1 MATTCKTYAVPGGKG
16 DPGPPGANGTSG
28 QNAYTS
34 VTTSFVMPAEGGTV
48 AAAVGNSDWMTIGQL
63 VYVSGGGTMQ
73 VSGKPSSTSATL
85 LNVENTA
92 SGLYTGN
99 VAPGTTIASG
109 NTVSPSGLQGPSGA
123 AAGGALLIVNN
134 LSDVADVVVSRNNL
148 GLDTAAQRPVGD
160 FLQVVNNLSD
170 VADAATSRTNLGLD
184 DMALQNSGNILV
196 TGGTALLT
204 LVATQSM
211 TSGDF
216 ELTVPK
222 PFALLFASQTMGAG
236 TAIDSEAASSIY
248 VAGSGTPI
256 TITATPSVTAGLSDG
271 QLLYLRGNHATNTIT
286 LQDEGTL
293 ASSGLKLGAAT
304 RLINRSNTL
313 LLQWDA
319 NQSRWVEVGYFE
331 ATATTAKVVTFT
343 GSGADFTP
351 AASATYEKL
360 TFGGGDAE
368 VTLTPGT
375 WLVTATVT
383 VDAPNSWNQFI
394 KLRNVTA
401 AADIAT
407 SERAVFTGG
416 TGFYQVISQ
425 RVITL
430 TSTSTIEVWF
440 QTADPLNWALIT
452 VTANMS
458 DIVATRLS
466 L

>member
-1 MATTCKTYAVPGGKG
+1 
-16 DPGPPGANGTSG
+16 
-28 QNAYTS
+28 
-34 VTTSFVMPAEGGTV
+34 
-48 AAAVGNSDWMTIGQL
+48 
-63 VYVSGGGTMQ
+63 MQ
-73 VSGKPSSTSATL
+73 VSGKPSTTSVTL
-85 LNVENTA
+85 VNVEDAGTG
-92 SGLYTGN
+92 SYTGN
-99 VAPGTTIASG
+99 VAFGTSVASG

-123 AAGGALLIVNN
+123 ASGGALLIVNN
-134 LSDVADVVVSRNNL
+134 LSDVADVTASRNNL

-160 FLQVVNNLSD
+160 FLQVVNDLSD
-170 VADAATSRTNLGLD
+170 VADVPTSRANLGLD
-184 DMALQNSGNILV
+184 DMALQNSANVLIL
-196 TGGTALLT
+196 GGTAFLS

-222 PFALLFASQTMGAG
+222 PFALLFGSQTMGAG
-236 TAIDSEAASSIY
+236 TAIDSESASSIY

-256 TITATPSVTAGLSDG
+256 TITATPSITAGLSDG

-286 LQDEGTL
+286 LQDAGTL
-293 ASSGLKLGAAT
+293 AGSSLKLGAAT

-319 NQSRWVEVGYFE
+319 NQSLWVEVGYFE

-343 GSGADFTP
+343 GSGGDFTP
-351 AASATYEKL
+351 AASTTYEKL

-368 VTLTPGT
+368 VTLTAGT

-383 VDAPNSWNQFI
+383 VNSPNSWNQFI

-401 AADIAT
+401 AVDIAT
-407 SERAVFTGG
+407 SERAVVTSGS
-416 TGFYQVISQ
+416 GFYQIVVQ
-425 RVITL
+425 RVIPL

-440 QTADPLNWALIT
+440 QTADPVNWALIT
-452 VTANMS
+452 VASTKS
-458 DIVATRLS
+458 DVIATRLS